1 MNKTNIV
8 QYFEK
13 GIKKNSQ
20 QKIGT
25 EHEKFI
31 LDKSSLLPLKYN
43 EPNGIRD
50 IFLELIKLGW
60 KPITEGEH
68 NNIIGLVLNNQSI
81 SLEPAGQFELS
92 GASLDNIHQTCDEIT
107 SHLNQMKKISLKHN
121 FILLGMGVEPSKNLK
136 DFSKTINPTNYNGA
150 IVIGLNSI
158 VEARTTGRLT
168 DLYE

>member
-1 MNKTNIV
+1 MSGLLNKTNLI

-43 EPNGIRD
+43 EPNGIKD
-50 IFLELIKLGW
+50 IFLKLIKYGW
-60 KPITEGEH
+60 KPITEGE
-68 NNIIGLVLNNQSI
+68 NNHIIGLVLNNQSI

-107 SHLNQMKKISLKHN
+107 NHLQQMKKIASDYK
-121 FILLGMGVEPSKNLK
+121 FILLGIGVEPK
-136 DFSKTINPTNYNGA
+136 
-150 IVIGLNSI
+150 
-158 VEARTTGRLT
+158 
-168 DLYE
+168 